1 VLALNK
7 KHEVNPTE
15 DAEFEELVAEDNKR
29 KEYLEQVGFES
40 NEIHLSEETGKSSE
54 KCADLILSAVNAFQL
69 DLVVTGATIGKFS
82 FNNSH
87 FLSLRSIKL
96 SYCNC
101 QTIHFSRR
109 PSSKVL
115 VSETGQDVS
124 LQR

>member
-69 DLVVTGATIGKFS
+69 DLVVTSATIGKLASITATSCLSDQLNCPIVIARQFTFPGVHRVKS
-82 FNNSH
+82 W
-87 FLSLRSIKL
+87 FLKL
-96 SYCNC
+96 V
-101 QTIHFSRR
+101 
-109 PSSKVL
+109 KM
-115 VSETGQDVS
+115 
-124 LQR
+124 